1 MTSLD
6 HLFRSWDKFKRGKR
20 KRKDVQCFERHLEDN
35 IFQLHLDLITF
46 QYQHVPYDQF
56 YVNEPKQRHIS
67 KAQVRDRLVH
77 HAIFDIL
84 YDFFDKKFIFHSL
97 SSRLGKGTHVGVDQ
111 LNVMI
116 RKISQNG
123 KLPCYALK
131 MDIRRFFDTIDHQI
145 LKALLQKNILDEKAL
160 LLIDFIID
168 SFYVTAGA
176 SGNAGIPLGNVTSQL
191 FANIYLHELDD
202 FVKQTIREKYYLR
215 YCDDF
220 IILTNNALHLQ
231 DLIGLI
237 KKFLIESLK
246 LELHPKKVT
255 IIKLSQG
262 IDFIGSVL
270 FEHHILTR
278 NRTKQRMKTRLAEA
292 YENYFIGKISPAA
305 MDQKLQSY
313 LGILSHANQH
323 DLSIALKNN
332 YWVREPL

>member
-20 KRKDVQCFERHLEDN
+20 KRKDVQCFERYLEDN
-35 IFQLHLDLITF
+35 IFQLHQDLTTF
-46 QYQHVPYDQF
+46 QYQHAPYDQF

-77 HAIFDIL
+77 QAIFDIL

-97 SSRLGKGTHVGVDQ
+97 SSRLEKGTHVGVEQ

-116 RKISQNG
+116 KKISRNG
-123 KLPCYALK
+123 TLSCYALK

-145 LKALLQKNILDEKAL
+145 LKALLQKNIHDEKAL
-160 LLIDFIID
+160 LLIDSVID
-168 SFYVTAGA
+168 SFYVTSGV

-202 FVKQTIREKYYLR
+202 FVKQTLREKYYLR

-220 IILTNNALHLQ
+220 IILSNDASHLKH
-231 DLIGLI
+231 LIGSV
-237 KKFLIESLK
+237 KKFLTEFLR

-255 IIKLSQG
+255 ITKLSQG

-278 NRTKQRMKTRLAEA
+278 TRTKQRMKTRLAES

-323 DLSIALKNN
+323 DLSIALKNS
-332 YWVREPL
+332 YWVREPS